1 LEYCRELS
9 DNILPALSL
18 CTELQSLNLNGITK
32 FTGGALKN
40 FTMALP
46 DLKDFQLFY
55 RGGGTIDVTELA
67 EGLLHKC
74 NKLTKLTLRQVG
86 VADAISEVIKVN
98 CKHLT
103 KLDLSICQITDKTAS
118 EIANC
123 SELLELQL
131 QGSTL
136 ISEEVLNN
144 IAKRCLH
151 LVVVGFQGVR
161 SVTDETIRL
170 FNPIPGTRH
179 SLHTLLLDGC
189 EQPTMR
195 CLEDIANHT
204 ELRFLSLKRC
214 PCVTAEGVLA
224 LGRTLTK
231 LNVMDISLCPR
242 LPKNTLIVN
251 NNDQYDI
258 LAQELV
264 VTFPL
269 TTIIYN

>member
-1 LEYCRELS
+1 
-9 DNILPALSL
+9 
-18 CTELQSLNLNGITK
+18 
-32 FTGGALKN
+32 
-40 FTMALP
+40 
-46 DLKDFQLFY
+46 
-55 RGGGTIDVTELA
+55 
-67 EGLLHKC
+67 
-74 NKLTKLTLRQVG
+74 
-86 VADAISEVIKVN
+86 VN

-103 KLDLSICQITDKTAS
+103 KLDLSISQITDKTAH

-123 SELLELQL
+123 SELQELQL

-136 ISEEVLNN
+136 ITEEVLNN

-170 FNPIPGTRH
+170 FNPIPGIRQ

-195 CLEDIANHT
+195 CLEDISNHT

-242 LPKNTLIVN
+242 LPKNTLVVN